1 MKTLILFW
9 AIGAFVPSSLAQS
22 RQSLRQQTNLGPEDE
37 QAQIIVGPNVQVS
50 KELVSDAHFEIVL
63 AADPKN
69 ANNLIGGS
77 IVFSEKTNTN
87 SHVAYVSFDRG
98 KTWSATLI
106 VADEVCCNYDP
117 AVTFGP
123 DGIAYFLFFGPTSER
138 KYHIY
143 LYRSKDGGKNWLAP
157 IRIPSVDRPFI
168 TADDTEG
175 RYRGRVYVYGNSRMK
190 LLDGGFG
197 ATELSVFRSAD
208 GGESFE
214 PPTQLASDLGH
225 EIIGNANGVVLSD
238 STLVYVFGEL
248 QERKGKLEEK
258 PSRPNALMKVVT
270 SSDGGETFSK
280 AIAISDFALPWSWA
294 SNVVPYLTVDR
305 SGSPFKDRLYVVY
318 SDVSSGRVQIMFVY
332 SSDKGKSWS
341 KPVVVN
347 DDRVPI
353 DHTNGPDHFMPV
365 VAVNRDGVVGVMWY
379 DRREST
385 NNLDWRTRFT
395 TSLDGGET
403 FLPSVNV
410 SEASF
415 THGSNDKWTVKAFGS
430 GGGSNWTG
438 AKYRGG
444 SLKLQLGLSGSYLSG
459 GDTAGMAA
467 DAGGIFHLFWVDN
480 RTGVSQLWTAP
491 VTVRGSVTRNGA
503 AELED
508 LDDLSEKIRID
519 YTNGHYDRATN
530 TVSVDAQLVNVSH
543 ETIAGPIKARVIS
556 LKSDLGIPKVLN
568 GDNGESGVGTVWD
581 FSSLL
586 KENKLEPKQALGT
599 KQLVFSL
606 SDLRPLTRP
615 LKDDELAINLILVE
629 AKVLGRL
636 KRIADR

>member
-1 MKTLILFW
+1 MKTLILLW

-22 RQSLRQQTNLGPEDE
+22 GESLAQQENLGAQGKP
-37 QAQIIVGPNVQVS
+37 AQITLGPNVQVS
-50 KELVSDAHFEIVL
+50 KGLGNDAHFEIVL

-77 IVFSEKTNTN
+77 IVFSERTNIN

-98 KTWSATLI
+98 KTWSPTLI
-106 VADEVCCNYDP
+106 VADELCCNYDP

-143 LYRSKDGGKNWLAP
+143 LYRSKDAGKNWLAP
-157 IRIPSVDRPFI
+157 IKIPFVDRPFV

-175 RYRGRVYVYGNSRMK
+175 RYRGRVYVYGNSRIK

-208 GGESFE
+208 GGGSFE
-214 PPTQLASDLGH
+214 PPTRLASALGH
-225 EIIGNANGVVLSD
+225 EILGNANGVVLSD

-248 QERKGKLEEK
+248 QERSGKLEEK

-294 SNVVPYLTVDR
+294 SNVVPYLAVDR

-318 SDVSSGRVQIMFVY
+318 PDVSSGRVQIMFAY

-395 TSLDGGET
+395 ASLDGGET

-415 THGSNDKWTVKAFGS
+415 THGRDDKWAVKAFGS

-480 RTGVSQLWTAP
+480 RTGISQIWTAP
-491 VTVRGSVTRNGA
+491 VTVRGTTTRNGA
-503 AELED
+503 ADLADLED
-508 LDDLSEKIRID
+508 ISEKIRID
-519 YTNGHYDRATN
+519 YTNTHYDRVSN
-530 TVSVDAQLVNVSH
+530 TLSVDAQLVNVSD
-543 ETIAGPIKARVIS
+543 ETIIGPVKARVIS
-556 LKSDLGIPKVLN
+556 LKSDIGIPKVLN
-568 GDNGESGVGTVWD
+568 GDNGETGLGVVWD
-581 FSSLL
+581 FSQLMVG
-586 KENKLEPKQALGT
+586 NRLEPKQKLPIRH
-599 KQLVFSL
+599 LVFGL
-606 SDLRPLTRP
+606 SELRPLVRP
-615 LKDDELAINLILVE
+615 VKEDEVAIELIKLE
-629 AKVLGRL
+629 TKVFGRT
-636 KRIADR
+636 K